1 MSNLQKQQ
9 RIQSSP
15 TFDTIK
21 NLVCFLCPYKDQSM
35 HQSIHH
41 LDHSLAEACTT
52 NIMADASIVDEL
64 DIDIKSLAPRSS
76 SNINLDTGE
85 SSQLPYDDDLDP
97 DQSTSRRCQSSRR
110 DPTEFYADEEGVVGV
125 EQYPMGRRSS
135 TKSKASSTTTAT
147 AESSFHDLS
156 PVSCKKKTKAKRRTS
171 ESAEFSL
178 GISHHSEDLESSL
191 ANRLGA
197 VALEEACE
205 RKAQLCCGSCC
216 DLIKGTVIAN
226 TIQIVYLIILV
237 NAILP
242 NTYVEAVAVIS
253 AQAKRWGHIFGGA
266 GILFSAAGIWG
277 ACRFQKYPVL
287 ATGLWSMFQLVYS
300 IVRKELALVPFAFFF
315 AYPNF
320 HLLLATTTKGRN
332 DIVAVPTGRVT
343 TIVFVAK
350 TEAVPSY
357 TILIQV

>member
-1 MSNLQKQQ
+1 
-9 RIQSSP
+9 
-15 TFDTIK
+15 
-21 NLVCFLCPYKDQSM
+21 
-35 HQSIHH
+35 
-41 LDHSLAEACTT
+41 
-52 NIMADASIVDEL
+52 MADASSIVDEL
-64 DIDIKSLAPRSS
+64 DIDIESLAPRSS
-76 SNINLDTGE
+76 SNINLDAGE
-85 SSQLPYDDDLDP
+85 SSQLPDDDDLDP
-97 DQSTSRRCQSSRR
+97 DQSVSRRCQSSRG

-125 EQYPMGRRSS
+125 EQYPVGRRSS
-135 TKSKASSTTTAT
+135 AKSKASSTTTAT
-147 AESSFHDLS
+147 AESSSHDLS
-156 PVSCKKKTKAKRRTS
+156 PVSRKKKIKPKKRAS

-178 GISHHSEDLESSL
+178 GISNHSEDLESSL

-242 NTYVEAVAVIS
+242 NTYVEAVIS

-287 ATGLWSMFQLVYS
+287 ATGLWCMFQLVYS
-300 IVRKELALVPFAFFF
+300 IVRKELALAPFAFFF

-320 HLLLATTTKGRN
+320 HLFLVLHNGSITRDN
-332 DIVAVPTGRVT
+332 YQR
-343 TIVFVAK
+343 
-350 TEAVPSY
+350 TERYCCCSNSKSDDDSFCCED
-357 TILIQV
+357 